1 MKVPKH
7 TVKSAKDYF
16 KDELKAKYDASELNQ
31 MMEIVFAYLFNLS
44 KVDLIVNESK
54 VIATEKLME
63 IIEQLKKDKPL
74 AQIIGEWEFY
84 GLKFKVNQN
93 TLIPRQETEE
103 LVDLI
108 LKENKQAKRILDIGT
123 GSGCIP
129 ITLKVNNS
137 LFDVSACDIS
147 KDALEVAKKNAGL
160 NKVKVTFFECDI
172 LKESKTQL
180 EDKYDII
187 VSNPPYITEKEKSL
201 MDANVLDYEPH
212 LALFVDDESPLLFYN
227 AISCFAKHNL
237 KEGGKLYFEINE
249 HYGPQTVEL
258 IKNKGYKNVNIV
270 KDINSK
276 DRIIIAYL

>member
-7 TVKSAKDYF
+7 KVKSAKDYF

-54 VIATEKLME
+54 VIVTEKLME

-74 AQIIGEWEFY
+74 AHIIGEWEFY

-108 LKENKQAKRILDIGT
+108 LKENKQSKRILDIGT
-123 GSGCIP
+123 GSGCIS

-147 KDALEVAKKNAGL
+147 KDALEVAKKNAEL
-160 NKVKVTFFECDI
+160 NKVKVTFFEYDI

-212 LALFVDDESPLLFYN
+212 LALFVDDELPLLFYN
-227 AISCFAKHNL
+227 AISCFARNNL

-276 DRIIIAYL
+276 DRIVIANL